1 MERVAVRELKA
12 KLSEYLAK
20 VKSGQE
26 VVVTE
31 RGKPVAKLVPLPSDE
46 TMDERLADLERQ
58 GLIRRGTGK
67 LPDDFWDLPR
77 PSDPEGRALK
87 TLLEERESGW

>member
-1 MERVAVRELKA
+1 M
-12 KLSEYLAK
+12 
-20 VKSGQE
+20 
-26 VVVTE
+26 VVTE